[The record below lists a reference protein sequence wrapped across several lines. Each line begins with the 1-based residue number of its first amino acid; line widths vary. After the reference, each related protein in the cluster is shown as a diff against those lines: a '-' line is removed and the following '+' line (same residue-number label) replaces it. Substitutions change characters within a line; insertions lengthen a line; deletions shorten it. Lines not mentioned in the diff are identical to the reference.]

1 MGVGKKFGSE
11 KMKNRKTNRLE
22 RYDYSQGGCYFV
34 TICVKERQSFFGEII
49 QDGMVLNQ
57 TGVIVNSRWQWLSER
72 YEYVEL
78 DEYVVMPNHFHGI
91 LIIQTRKD
99 RSRPVPTDALKIQII
114 VGIDWRVQDHV
125 IETYTRKWLCLF
137 SMATIILRPRYPQR
151 DELNRIREY
160 IQNNPLK
167 WSLDE
172 YNPINQAQP

>member
-1 MGVGKKFGSE
+1 
-11 KMKNRKTNRLE
+11 MKNRKTNRLE
-22 RYDYSQGGCYFV
+22 KYDYSQGGCYFV
-34 TICVKERQSFFGEII
+34 TICVKERQSLFGEII
-49 QDGMVLNQ
+49 QDGMILNQ

-99 RSRPVPTDALKIQII
+99 RSRPVPTDALKIKSLSELIGAFKTTSSKRIRENGFAYFQ
-114 VGIDWRVQDHV
+114 WQRSFYDHV
-125 IETYTRKWLCLF
+125 I
-137 SMATIILRPRYPQR
+137 R
-151 DELNRIREY
+151 DDDDLNRIREY